1 MHVLSQIV
9 TFFKDDSGVAVVEY
23 GLIVALVAVA
33 VITALTLMGGSL
45 SNFLTATDTSLNTI
59 ATAAGE

>member
-33 VITALTLMGGSL
+33 VIAALTLMGGSL
-45 SNFLTATDTSLNTI
+45 SNFLTATGTSLNTI